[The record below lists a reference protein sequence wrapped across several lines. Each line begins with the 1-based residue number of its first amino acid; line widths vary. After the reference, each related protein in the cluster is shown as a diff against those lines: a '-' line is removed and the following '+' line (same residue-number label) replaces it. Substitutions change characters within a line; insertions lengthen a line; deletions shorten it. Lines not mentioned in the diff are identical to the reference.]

1 LQIKPIQSVLEAA
14 KQDTRNPI
22 EMVEQ
27 TDFRVVLEGIRS
39 IARTGV
45 ARRSEG
51 SEPEWNKTFDF
62 PRGSVQY
69 SVHYIAAV

>member
-1 LQIKPIQSVLEAA
+1 MLEAA

-39 IARTGV
+39 IARSAV
-45 ARRSEG
+45 APHSEG

-62 PRGSVQY
+62 PKGSVQY

>member
-1 LQIKPIQSVLEAA
+1 MLEAA
-14 KQDTRNPI
+14 KQDMRNPV

-27 TDFRVVLEGIRS
+27 ADSRVVLEGIRS

-45 ARRSEG
+45 APHSEG
-51 SEPEWNKTFDF
+51 SEPEWNKTVDF
-62 PRGSVQY
+62 PKGSVQY